1 MGMQVNDAYLL
12 QIQNEI
18 SRQASG
24 DVTPKNALLKMGSR
38 DLIFELVGTDSPY
51 YRGCADDSVTSE
63 NQNHLKIHHACA
75 T

>member
-38 DLIFELVGTDSPY
+38 DLIFELVGTNSPY
-51 YRGCADDSVTSE
+51 
-63 NQNHLKIHHACA
+63 
-75 T
+75 